1 MGVWVSDVIPG
12 MAASR
17 ENVHQGDL
25 IVVVNGSIAVHKS
38 LEDVLELMRAPVV
51 NLLLL
56 EVLCGGI
63 EGDAVA
69 QDVEL
74 FIIMNNEHTCLFR

>member
-56 EVLCGGI
+56 EV
-63 EGDAVA
+63 
-69 QDVEL
+69 
-74 FIIMNNEHTCLFR
+74 